1 MLVVACLGL
10 ATCLLLWWPP
20 DPSRRV
26 AAWLNRRHQSRTVR
40 SVAGWTRGL
49 VVVAALSVC
58 VSFAPQLLVWLVPG
72 LVVGCTVGWLIA
84 NSRAEKLRHHN
95 SEEVVQACIA
105 VATQLRVGDIA
116 PAALARVAADCAL
129 LQPVAATQAIGGDV
143 PAALH
148 AAAMHPGCSGLAG
161 LARSWQLCQITGAPI
176 ADAASRVSEGLRAEA
191 AAERLVA
198 SELAS
203 PRATGKM
210 LALLPLLGIG
220 LGFAGGGDP
229 LVFLLGGLVGRICLA
244 AAVCLVC
251 AGLVWTTLLG
261 RLPGE
266 QADQP

>member
-1 MLVVACLGL
+1 MIVVACLGL

-116 PAALARVAADCAL
+116 PAALALVAA
-129 LQPVAATQAIGGDV
+129 
-143 PAALH
+143 
-148 AAAMHPGCSGLAG
+148 
-161 LARSWQLCQITGAPI
+161 R
-176 ADAASRVSEGLRAEA
+176 
-191 AAERLVA
+191 
-198 SELAS
+198 
-203 PRATGKM
+203 
-210 LALLPLLGIG
+210 
-220 LGFAGGGDP
+220 F
-229 LVFLLGGLVGRICLA
+229 
-244 AAVCLVC
+244 
-251 AGLVWTTLLG
+251 
-261 RLPGE
+261 
-266 QADQP
+266 

>member
-1 MLVVACLGL
+1 MIVVACLGL

-49 VVVAALSVC
+49 VVVAALSAC

-95 SEEVVQACIA
+95 SEEVVQAYIA

-210 LALLPLLGIG
+210 LALLPRLGIG

>member
-1 MLVVACLGL
+1 M
-10 ATCLLLWWPP
+10 
-20 DPSRRV
+20 
-26 AAWLNRRHQSRTVR
+26 
-40 SVAGWTRGL
+40 
-49 VVVAALSVC
+49 
-58 VSFAPQLLVWLVPG
+58 
-72 LVVGCTVGWLIA
+72 
-84 NSRAEKLRHHN
+84 
-95 SEEVVQACIA
+95 
-105 VATQLRVGDIA
+105 
-116 PAALARVAADCAL
+116 
-129 LQPVAATQAIGGDV
+129 
-143 PAALH
+143 
-148 AAAMHPGCSGLAG
+148 
-161 LARSWQLCQITGAPI
+161 
-176 ADAASRVSEGLRAEA
+176 RAEA